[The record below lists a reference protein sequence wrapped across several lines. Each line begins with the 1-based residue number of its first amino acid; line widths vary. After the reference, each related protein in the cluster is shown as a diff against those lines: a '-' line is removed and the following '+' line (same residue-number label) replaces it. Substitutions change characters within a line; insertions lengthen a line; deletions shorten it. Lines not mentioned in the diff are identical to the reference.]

1 MTHRAAAGLLVAVL
15 TILLQHLPSAAGSAA
30 PGTVAIAM
38 LRVDIWPE
46 HDDPRVLVI
55 YRGTLSPDTPLPYT
69 LAFSVPAAA
78 VVHAAAYSRDG
89 QLFTAQYQT
98 VRSGDQAQIAFAIP
112 VPDFQFEYYVDVIT
126 PPPQRTFEVNIVFP
140 LPVANLQVSVEQPL
154 RASGF
159 ALAPTAGSAAASG
172 AFTYH
177 LYADQA
183 WPAGKPW
190 RVRGTYRKEDTVPS
204 LTSAPAVAQP
214 PAPTGGGRTLPLLLT
229 AVVGLVA
236 GIVGALLVGYLRRSG
251 AGRRPAQAAPPKRP
265 GRHNQTMDEAG
276 RQRFC
281 ANCGKRAAPN
291 DRFCS
296 NCGQSL

>member
-1 MTHRAAAGLLVAVL
+1 MRRVEGVPVTLRFGIGLLVAVL
-15 TILLQHLPSAAGSAA
+15 AGLLAGLAPVPGMAA
-30 PGTVAIAM
+30 PGQAAIAM
-38 LRVDIWPE
+38 LRVDVWPE

-55 YRGTLSPDTPLPYT
+55 YRGTLSPDTSLPYT
-69 LAFSVPAAA
+69 LAFSVPAGA

-112 VPDFQFEYYVDVIT
+112 VPDFQFEYYLDVIT

-159 ALAPTAGSAAASG
+159 TLAPASGSTAASG

-204 LTSAPAVAQP
+204 LTSAPA
-214 PAPTGGGRTLPLLLT
+214 GGGRSRCCSLPSS
-229 AVVGLVA
+229 AWSRGL
-236 GIVGALLVGYLRRSG
+236 SG
-251 AGRRPAQAAPPKRP
+251 HCWLGTCGGREPADARPKPRRPNAQAGTIR
-265 GRHNQTMDEAG
+265 RT
-276 RQRFC
+276 
-281 ANCGKRAAPN
+281 
-291 DRFCS
+291 
-296 NCGQSL
+296 GQPV